1 MKSKSGYCTKW
12 GSEMGA
18 REVHGLTK
26 DEKQVIKSGCIV
38 QIDGPAYKGISV
50 RTVVCI
56 NGRYYARMP
65 AKETTA

>member
-1 MKSKSGYCTKW
+1 
-12 GSEMGA
+12 MGA

-26 DEKQVIKSGCIV
+26 AEKNAIKSGCIV
-38 QIDGPAYKGISV
+38 QIDGPEYKGVTV

-65 AKETTA
+65 LN